1 MSGYLL
7 ENCVWAE
14 RSTPLPQID
23 VKYDG
28 IYILC
33 YEGSITLKFE
43 KFDILLKA
51 DEVFDE
57 MVPKQTTF
65 EVQGTGTW
73 HGYLRGVR

>member
-1 MSGYLL
+1 MIRL
-7 ENCVWAE
+7 
-14 RSTPLPQID
+14 STPTA
-23 VKYDG
+23 G
-28 IYILC
+28 N
-33 YEGSITLKFE
+33 ITLKFE